1 MWLAWQAQRTPKEA
15 YVLIQEALNTCY
27 MAKKTLGDVIKTM
40 DLSDNEI
47 ISDDLS
53 GLNVTKHMNP

>member
-1 MWLAWQAQRTPKEA
+1 
-15 YVLIQEALNTCY
+15 
-27 MAKKTLGDVIKTM
+27 MAKKTLGDIIKTM